1 MTTITATA
9 PAGSTYPAP
18 TSTFS
23 FASLIGAFF
32 MVNLREQLDAET
44 GGDKSDAA
52 YAYGL

>member
-1 MTTITATA
+1 MTTFTATPAAASSPA
-9 PAGSTYPAP
+9 PA
-18 TSTFS
+18 FS

-52 YAYGL
+52 YTYGL

>member
-18 TSTFS
+18 TFS

>member
-9 PAGSTYPAP
+9 PARSA
-18 TSTFS
+18 FS
-23 FASLIGAFF
+23 FASLIAAFF
-32 MVNLREQLDAET
+32 MLDLREQLDAET

>member
-9 PAGSTYPAP
+9 PTG
-18 TSTFS
+18 STFS
-23 FASLIGAFF
+23 FAALIGAFF
-32 MVNLREQLDAET
+32 MLNLREQLDAET